1 MGFSRQEYWS
11 RLPIPTPGDLP
22 NPGIEPVSLASPALV
37 DWFYTTAV
45 PEKPEVKGKQ
55 VQFLARSLVVKG
67 RREKD
72 QGLEWMRHWVN
83 ILVSFLTEQLVGSY
97 FPDQGLNPC
106 SLKWKHGVLTTG
118 LPGNSSLVFFKC
130 EWGSLFPCIY

>member
-1 MGFSRQEYWS
+1 MCVCVHTHSHVQPFETPWTATCQASLSMGFSRQEYWS

-37 DWFYTTAV
+37 DWFYTTAA

-72 QGLEWMRHWVN
+72 QGLEWMGHWVN
-83 ILVSFLTEQLVGSY
+83 ILVSFLAEQLVGS
-97 FPDQGLNPC
+97 
-106 SLKWKHGVLTTG
+106 
-118 LPGNSSLVFFKC
+118 
-130 EWGSLFPCIY
+130 